1 MAAPSNA
8 DHSPEISTPLKIP
21 KTEVP
26 SPESEDLSD
35 SNQYHSNPSTPNRF
49 SPLNVGLSISGSAGR
64 SGSACASNSFTA
76 CRGMSWTPSETNA
89 LIAVWGNER
98 LTEARMQQLEVA
110 GTVFSGKAPGPAMYE
125 RVSRALAELGY
136 ERTPSQCR
144 ERMKVMGDRTLRRC
158 YSRVKEHGVGKRK
171 SSYSIEQLEKVFGQG
186 GWDSQMCAPVLINSS
201 GLYQEMESDGSTMED
216 FSQEDWCNQVL
227 ASAFQEGEMETE
239 ETQPPKNARVLQL
252 RPEPSEQVQKQ
263 AVMLNVVRILES
275 VQVKWE
281 HFQTWTDFSRLHLSN
296 KLAIFGV
303 GYNTRWCEDIRYHY
317 AEISS
322 QVPLGKRLREYF
334 NPEKAE
340 GRVIMTKVQKMNWK
354 NVYYKFLDITISE
367 ARCLELHMEVD
378 WIPIAQARVTGC
390 SNGTSKY
397 LLPGGIPKTYGL
409 YAIGYED
416 VVAELHYAGEDEA
429 PASPLQHQDTDQS
442 LPLSGSSGSGGP
454 GSESVVR
461 PGGRVREGER
471 TGAKVTYCYLGIAEE
486 RTLQQC
492 LFQHFQSSGK
502 HYSRREISAVTCFL
516 QGNCSGTGQQT
527 REEGLSLGPEHSA
540 IYIKFIEVE
549 LDFLSAGSLLECLEI
564 AVGYSLKYNNKEAL

>member
-1 MAAPSNA
+1 MAASSNA
-8 DHSPEISTPLKIP
+8 DHSLEISTPLKIP

-35 SNQYHSNPSTPNRF
+35 SNQYQSNPSTPNRF
-49 SPLNVGLSISGSAGR
+49 SPLNVGPGSAGR
-64 SGSACASNSFTA
+64 SGLASSSFTA

-144 ERMKVMGDRTLRRC
+144 ERMKTLRRC
-158 YSRVKEHGVGKRK
+158 YSRVKEHGIGKRK

-186 GWDSQMCAPVLINSS
+186 GWDSQGCAPVLINSS
-201 GLYQEMESDGSTMED
+201 GLYQEMESDSSTLED

-227 ASAFQEGEMETE
+227 ASAFQEGDMEAE
-239 ETQPPKNARVLQL
+239 EIQVPKNRVLQIQAEL
-252 RPEPSEQVQKQ
+252 SEQTQKRDMMQ
-263 AVMLNVVRILES
+263 NVMRILES
-275 VQVKWE
+275 VQLKWE
-281 HFQTWTDFSRLHLSN
+281 HFQTWTEFSRLHLSN

-303 GYNTRWCEDIRYHY
+303 GYNTRWREDVRYHY

-334 NPEKAE
+334 NPEKPE

-378 WIPIAQARVTGC
+378 WIPVAQSRVAGC
-390 SNGTSKY
+390 SQGTSQY
-397 LLPGGIPKTYGL
+397 LLPGDIPKTYGL
-409 YAIGYED
+409 YAIGYEA
-416 VVAELHYAGEDEA
+416 VVPCNDMAQT
-429 PASPLQHQDTDQS
+429 SPRGDS
-442 LPLSGSSGSGGP
+442 LPQFE
-454 GSESVVR
+454 SESEGMAESQA
-461 PGGRVREGER
+461 GGEGAGKGDR

-492 LFQHFQSSGK
+492 LFHHFQGSGK
-502 HYSRREISAVTCFL
+502 HCVHGEPSAVTRFL
-516 QGNCSGTGQQT
+516 LENCRGGTRGQDG
-527 REEGLSLGPEHSA
+527 EGDKGHSQCLA
-540 IYIKFIEVE
+540 IYIKFIDVE
-549 LDFLSAGSLLECLEI
+549 LDFLSAGSLVECLEI
-564 AVGYSLKYNNKEAL
+564 AVGYSLKYNNKETL

>member
-1 MAAPSNA
+1 MAASCNA
-8 DHSPEISTPLKIP
+8 DHSPEILTPLKIP

-49 SPLNVGLSISGSAGR
+49 SPLNVGLSVSGSAGR
-64 SGSACASNSFTA
+64 SGLASSSNSFTA

-144 ERMKVMGDRTLRRC
+144 ERMKTLRRC
-158 YSRVKEHGVGKRK
+158 YSRVKEHGIGKRK

-186 GWDSQMCAPVLINSS
+186 GWDSQTCAPVLINSS
-201 GLYQEMESDGSTMED
+201 GLYQEMESDSSTMED

-227 ASAFQEGEMETE
+227 ASAFQEGDMEAE
-239 ETQPPKNARVLQL
+239 EAPLPKPKILPI
-252 RPEPSEQVQKQ
+252 RPEPSEHTQKQ
-263 AVMLNVVRILES
+263 EVMQIVMRILDS
-275 VQVKWE
+275 VQLKWE
-281 HFQTWTDFSRLHLSN
+281 HFQTWTEFSRLHLSN

-303 GYNTRWCEDIRYHY
+303 GYNTRWREDIRYHY

-334 NPEKAE
+334 NPEKPE
-340 GRVIMTKVQKMNWK
+340 GRIIMTKVQKMNWK

-378 WIPIAQARVTGC
+378 WIPIAQSKLTGC
-390 SNGTSKY
+390 SNGTSQY

-409 YAIGYED
+409 YAIGYDEG
-416 VVAELHYAGEDEA
+416 AASCLENAALPQGEGLNECM
-429 PASPLQHQDTDQS
+429 PPSKSGCNTECVSEGQS
-442 LPLSGSSGSGGP
+442 
-454 GSESVVR
+454 
-461 PGGRVREGER
+461 GRDAFR
-471 TGAKVTYCYLGIAEE
+471 TCAQVTYCYLGIAEE

-492 LFQHFQSSGK
+492 LLQHFQSSGK
-502 HYSRREISAVTCFL
+502 HYSRGEPSAVTRFL
-516 QGNCSGTGQQT
+516 QENSRRSATQ
-527 REEGLSLGPEHSA
+527 EVDDHSLDGSTQHLP

-549 LDFLSAGSLLECLEI
+549 LDFLSAGSLVECLEI
-564 AVGYSLKYNNKEAL
+564 AIGYSLKYNVKATL

>member
-8 DHSPEISTPLKIP
+8 DHSPELSVPLKIP

-49 SPLNVGLSISGSAGR
+49 SPLNVGITVSESAGR
-64 SGSACASNSFTA
+64 SGTASASNSFTA
-76 CRGMSWTPSETNA
+76 SRGMSWTPSETNA

-110 GTVFSGKAPGPAMYE
+110 GTCFTGKGPGPAMYE

-144 ERMKVMGDRTLRRC
+144 ERMKTLRRC
-158 YSRVKEHGVGKRK
+158 YSRVKEHGIGKRK
-171 SSYSIEQLEKVFGQG
+171 SSYNIEQLEKVFGQG
-186 GWDSQMCAPVLINSS
+186 GWDSQTCQPVLINSS

-216 FSQEDWCNQVL
+216 YSQEDWCNQDL
-227 ASAFQEGEMETE
+227 SSAFQEGEIEAE
-239 ETQPPKNARVLQL
+239 EIQLPKNRVLQL
-252 RPEPSEQVQKQ
+252 RPEPTENTQKQ
-263 AVMLNVVRILES
+263 KVMQNVIRILES

-303 GYNTRWCEDIRYHY
+303 GYNTRWKEEIRYHY

-322 QVPLGKRLREYF
+322 QVPLVKRLREYF
-334 NPEKAE
+334 NPDKAE
-340 GRVIMTKVQKMNWK
+340 GRIIMTKVQKMNWK

-378 WIPIAQARVTGC
+378 WIPIAQSRATGC
-390 SNGTSKY
+390 SNGSQY

-409 YAIGYED
+409 YAIGYEE
-416 VVAELHYAGEDEA
+416 VGAPSTGEKSSTSQEDEVKRSPSQSECLESGDRA
-429 PASPLQHQDTDQS
+429 P
-442 LPLSGSSGSGGP
+442 
-454 GSESVVR
+454 
-461 PGGRVREGER
+461 
-471 TGAKVTYCYLGIAEE
+471 AKVTYCYLGIAED

-502 HYSRREISAVTCFL
+502 HYNRGEPSPVTRFL
-516 QGNCSGTGQQT
+516 QENCTGQPKEDGSPT
-527 REEGLSLGPEHSA
+527 TA

-549 LDFLSAGSLLECLEI
+549 LDFLSAGSLVECLETAI
-564 AVGYSLKYNNKEAL
+564 GYSLKYNQKDTL

>member
-8 DHSPEISTPLKIP
+8 DQSPEVTIPLKIP

-35 SNQYHSNPSTPNRF
+35 GNQYHSNPSTPNRF
-49 SPLNVGLSISGSAGR
+49 SPLNVGSTISGGAGR
-64 SGSACASNSFTA
+64 SGSASASNSFTA

-125 RVSRALAELGY
+125 RVSRALSELGY

-144 ERMKVMGDRTLRRC
+144 ERMKTLRRC
-158 YSRVKEHGVGKRK
+158 YSRVKEHGIGKRK

-186 GWDSQMCAPVLINSS
+186 GWDSQTCQPVLINSS

-216 FSQEDWCNQVL
+216 YSQEDWCNQEL
-227 ASAFQEGEMETE
+227 SSAFQEGEVEAE
-239 ETQPPKNARVLQL
+239 EVPVPKTRVLQP
-252 RPEPSEQVQKQ
+252 RPEPTVQMQ
-263 AVMLNVVRILES
+263 RQEVMQNVVRILES
-275 VQVKWE
+275 VDIKWE

-303 GYNTRWCEDIRYHY
+303 GYNTRWREDIRYHY

-378 WIPIAQARVTGC
+378 WIPIAQSRAAGC
-390 SNGTSKY
+390 SNGSQY

-409 YAIGYED
+409 YAIGYEE
-416 VVAELHYAGEDEA
+416 VVGQLA
-429 PASPLQHQDTDQS
+429 
-442 LPLSGSSGSGGP
+442 SSGMGD
-454 GSESVVR
+454 GSDGMSLSQESR
-461 PGGRVREGER
+461 GATDEMSQSQSEEPEER
-471 TGAKVTYCYLGIAEE
+471 TESKITYCYLGIAEE
-486 RTLQQC
+486 KTLQQC
-492 LFQHFQSSGK
+492 LFQHFQTAGKHHSRGEPSAINRFLQANSSGTSK
-502 HYSRREISAVTCFL
+502 PEGSPIS
-516 QGNCSGTGQQT
+516 G
-527 REEGLSLGPEHSA
+527 

-549 LDFLSAGSLLECLEI
+549 LDFLSAGSLVECLEI
-564 AVGYSLKYNNKEAL
+564 AVGYPLKYNKKETL

>member
-8 DHSPEISTPLKIP
+8 DHSPEISTPLKTP

-49 SPLNVGLSISGSAGR
+49 SPLNVGLSFTGGAGR
-64 SGSACASNSFTA
+64 SGSASASNSFTA

-144 ERMKVMGDRTLRRC
+144 ERMKTLRRC
-158 YSRVKEHGVGKRK
+158 YSRVKEHGIGKRK

-186 GWDSQMCAPVLINSS
+186 GWDSQTCQPVLINSS

-216 FSQEDWCNQVL
+216 YSQEDWCNQEL
-227 ASAFQEGEMETE
+227 SAFQEGEIEAE
-239 ETQPPKNARVLQL
+239 EIQLPKNRVLQL
-252 RPEPSEQVQKQ
+252 RQESSEDLQRQE
-263 AVMLNVVRILES
+263 VMQNVVRILES
-275 VQVKWE
+275 VHVKWE

-303 GYNTRWCEDIRYHY
+303 GYNTRWREEIRYHY

-378 WIPIAQARVTGC
+378 WIPVAQSRVAGC
-390 SNGTSKY
+390 GDSAQY

-409 YAIGYED
+409 YAIGYEE
-416 VVAELHYAGEDEA
+416 AEAA
-429 PASPLQHQDTDQS
+429 PAPAPSSPGDG
-442 LPLSGSSGSGGP
+442 PSSPEPSEPDP
-454 GSESVVR
+454 GLTR
-461 PGGRVREGER
+461 PEPPGKEG
-471 TGAKVTYCYLGIAEE
+471 ASSAPSKVTYCYLGIAED

-492 LFQHFQSSGK
+492 LVQHFQSSGK
-502 HYSRREISAVTCFL
+502 YYGRGEPSAVTKFL
-516 QGNCSGTGQQT
+516 LANCGLRSK
-527 REEGLSLGPEHSA
+527 EGGSPRAA

-549 LDFLSAGSLLECLEI
+549 LDFLSAGSLVECLEI
-564 AVGYSLKYNNKEAL
+564 AIGYSLKFNKKETL

>member
-8 DHSPEISTPLKIP
+8 GYSPEISTPLKIP

-26 SPESEDLSD
+26 SPESGDLSD

-144 ERMKVMGDRTLRRC
+144 ERMKVIGDRTLRRC
-158 YSRVKEHGVGKRK
+158 YSRVKEHGIGKRK

-186 GWDSQMCAPVLINSS
+186 GWDSQTCAPVLINSS

-239 ETQPPKNARVLQL
+239 ETQPVKNARVLQL
-252 RPEPSEQVQKQ
+252 QPEPSKQVQKQ
-263 AVMLNVVRILES
+263 EVMQNVVRILES

-303 GYNTRWCEDIRYHY
+303 GYNTRWREDIRYHY

-378 WIPIAQARVTGC
+378 WIPIAQSRVAGC
-390 SNGTSKY
+390 SNGTSQY

-409 YAIGYED
+409 YTIGYEE
-416 VVAELHYAGEDEA
+416 VAAKSDYTGDDEA
-429 PASPLQHQDTDQS
+429 PTSPLQLQDSDQS
-442 LPLSGSSGSGGP
+442 LPLSGSSGSGGS
-454 GSESVVR
+454 GSESALGLGVR
-461 PGGRVREGER
+461 VGNGER
-471 TGAKVTYCYLGIAEE
+471 TGAKVTYCYLGIAED

-502 HYSRREISAVTCFL
+502 HYSRKEPSAITRFL
-516 QGNCSGTGQQT
+516 QGNCGGTGQQA
-527 REEGLSLGPEHSA
+527 REEGLSLGPERSA

-549 LDFLSAGSLLECLEI
+549 LDFLSAGSLVECLEI
-564 AVGYSLKYNNKEAL
+564 AVGYSLKYNKETL

>member
-8 DHSPEISTPLKIP
+8 DHSPEISMPLKIP

-26 SPESEDLSD
+26 SPESGDLSD
-35 SNQYHSNPSTPNRF
+35 GNQYHSDPSTPNRF
-49 SPLNVGLSISGSAGR
+49 SPLHVGVSSSASSGRGGTASA
-64 SGSACASNSFTA
+64 ANSFPA
-76 CRGMSWTPSETNA
+76 CRGMSWTPAETNA

-98 LTEARMQQLEVA
+98 LAEARMQQLEGA

-144 ERMKVMGDRTLRRC
+144 ERIKTLRRC
-158 YSRVKEHGVGKRK
+158 YSRVKEHGIGKRK

-186 GWDSQMCAPVLINSS
+186 GWDSQTCQPVLINSS

-216 FSQEDWCNQVL
+216 YSQEDWGNQDL
-227 ASAFQEGEMETE
+227 SGFQEGEAEPE
-239 ETQPPKNARVLQL
+239 EISFSKKRTLQL
-252 RPEPSEQVQKQ
+252 RQESSEELQRQE
-263 AVMLNVVRILES
+263 VMQNVMRILES
-275 VQVKWE
+275 VQIKWE

-303 GYNTRWCEDIRYHY
+303 GYNTRWREEIRYHY

-334 NPEKAE
+334 NPEKSE

-378 WIPIAQARVTGC
+378 WIPIAQSRAAGGT
-390 SNGTSKY
+390 NGAQY
-397 LLPGGIPKTYGL
+397 LLPGGIPKTHGL
-409 YAIGYED
+409 YAIGYEEED
-416 VVAELHYAGEDEA
+416 ATSEAKLGEE
-429 PASPLQHQDTDQS
+429 
-442 LPLSGSSGSGGP
+442 GSSPDP
-454 GSESVVR
+454 GEPDKSPDKSHKLED
-461 PGGRVREGER
+461 REEPSP
-471 TGAKVTYCYLGIAEE
+471 KVTYCYLGIAED

-492 LFQHFQSSGK
+492 LFQHFQNSGK
-502 HYSRREISAVTCFL
+502 YFGRGEPSAVTKFL
-516 QGNCSGTGQQT
+516 LSNCNGASP
-527 REEGLSLGPEHSA
+527 RLA

-549 LDFLSAGSLLECLEI
+549 LDFLSAGSLVECLEI
-564 AVGYSLKYNNKEAL
+564 AIGYSLKFNKKETL